1 MEILHIF
8 LSARAKKAANNAIRP
23 AKLGREAIILN
34 RQGK

>member
-8 LSARAKKAANNAIRP
+8 LSARAQKAANNAIRP
-23 AKLGREAIILN
+23 EKLGREAIILN